1 MGSFF
6 TKKKKDTRITEQD
19 KAVLQL
25 KVQRDKLK
33 QYTKKLEAN
42 LVREKEAARALLK
55 NGRRERVKLLLR
67 KKKFQEGLIQK
78 TENQLETLERLVHD
92 IEFAQIE
99 ANVLQSLKEGND
111 SLKKMHEAV
120 RCDLKKICVIFSTSS
135 YYIEASSLAHLHL
148 LFVIVYDINKSIK
161 YQQEIDDLLAGGLT
175 EEDEDDVLAEL
186 DALIEADVEP
196 AKKEELPEDIQLP
209 DVPEDKLEDKIA
221 EKKQKAAEPVMV
233 AS

>member
-111 SLKKMHEAV
+111 SLKKMHELMSLEDV
-120 RCDLKKICVIFSTSS
+120 EKIMDETA
-135 YYIEASSLAHLHL
+135 EG
-148 LFVIVYDINKSIK
+148 IK
-161 YQQEIDDLLAGGLT
+161 YQQEIDELLAGGLT

>member
-111 SLKKMHEAV
+111 SLKKMHEV
-120 RCDLKKICVIFSTSS
+120 KFFYHWCHCYK
-135 YYIEASSLAHLHL
+135 H
-148 LFVIVYDINKSIK
+148 SIK